1 MKTAPE
7 RGRASTETLDLACFD
22 LAGQT
27 YAVAIGKVREILV
40 TPTVT
45 PLPDAPP
52 VIEGV
57 LDLRGTLIPVV
68 DLAQLLARDGQH
80 GRGGAPRS
88 RTFVV
93 AVRDFVLGFRVER
106 ATRVAA
112 VPVSSLEP
120 VPELARE
127 LGCRVVA
134 AAFRRPEGDPILV
147 IDLEVLVDRVLSEP
161 TARPRGEGVAA

>member
-7 RGRASTETLDLACFD
+7 RERASKETLDLACFD

-27 YAVAIGKVREILV
+27 YAVAIGKVREILI

-68 DLAQLLARDGQH
+68 DLAQLIAPE
-80 GRGGAPRS
+80 GRGNAPRS

-106 ATRVAA
+106 ATRVVA
-112 VPVSSLEP
+112 VPVASLEP
-120 VPELARE
+120 VPELVRE

-147 IDLEVLVDRVLSEP
+147 LDLEVLVDRVLAEP
-161 TARPRGEGVAA
+161 SIRSRGEGVAA